1 MSLLARIGVAR
12 ILTAVV
18 LLVSAFAG
26 LAHAAPTQQGN
37 MSIKMVDY
45 AFQPKTMTVPVGTTI
60 TWTNTGK
67 MPHTATS
74 DTGVFDTGNVD
85 PGATSKSVTFSTPG
99 TFAYFCKYH
108 GGKGGAGMA
117 GTIVVTASQ
126 AKPTATTAPAAPS
139 GPTPSLAVHNQPIVN
154 GTITVDKVVA
164 AQSGW
169 VAVHMFG
176 PDGKLQLT
184 PLAGLTQVKAGTSTN
199 LKVKLDRSFNAGD
212 KLMPMLH
219 VDMGVKGKYE
229 FPGGPDVPVQ
239 VNGQIVM
246 MELTVQPSTAPSAP
260 STMPQTGM
268 SSGQISLLVGAAL
281 LALLAG
287 LGISRSMRRRRSAQ

>member
-1 MSLLARIGVAR
+1 MSLLPRIGVAR
-12 ILTAVV
+12 ILTAVA

-99 TFAYFCKYH
+99 TFPYFCKYH

-117 GTIVVTASQ
+117 GTIVVTAAQ
-126 AKPTATTAPAAPS
+126 AQPTATTAPATSS
-139 GPTPSLAVHNQPIVN
+139 GPTPSLTVHDQPIVN

-184 PLAGLTQVKAGTSTN
+184 PLAGLTQIKAGTHTN
-199 LKVKLDRSFNAGD
+199 VRVKLDRSFKAGD

-246 MELTVQPSTAPSAP
+246 MELTVQANTPM
-260 STMPQTGM
+260 TMPATGAADEP
-268 SSGQISLLVGAAL
+268 GVGLLVGAGL
-281 LALLAG
+281 LALVAG
-287 LGISRSMRRRRSAQ
+287 LGLHRTRRRRLSPR

>member
-1 MSLLARIGVAR
+1 MSV
-12 ILTAVV
+12 
-18 LLVSAFAG
+18 
-26 LAHAAPTQQGN
+26 
-37 MSIKMVDY
+37 KMVDF

-67 MPHTATS
+67 MSHTATS
-74 DTGVFDTGNVD
+74 DTGVFDTGNVAV
-85 PGATSKSVTFSTPG
+85 GATSKSVTFSTAG
-99 TFAYFCKYH
+99 TFPYFCKYH
-108 GGKGGAGMA
+108 GAKGGAGMA

-126 AKPTATTAPAAPS
+126 AQPTATTAPAAPS
-139 GPTPSLAVHNQPIVN
+139 GPTPSLQVHDQPITN

-176 PDGKLQLT
+176 PDGKLLLT
-184 PLAGLTQVKAGTSTN
+184 PLAGLIQVKAGTHTN
-199 LKVKLDRSFNAGD
+199 VRVKLDRSFKAGD

-219 VDMGVKGKYE
+219 VDMGVRGTYE

-246 MELTVQPSTAPSAP
+246 MELTVQASTAPSAP
-260 STMPQTGM
+260 STMPSTGM
-268 SSGQISLLVGAAL
+268 SSGQVSLIIGAAL
-281 LALLAG
+281 LALLTG
-287 LGISRSMRRRRSAQ
+287 LGISRSVRRRRAVQ